1 MSLITRLRLLL
12 TMGRGVAL
20 GLPEASAD
28 QDPIE
33 LFGVWFRAAQ
43 RSGILLPEAM
53 SLATCSGDGRP
64 AARMLLLKG
73 FDAQGFVFYT
83 NYESRKAEELSRNPY
98 AAMVFHWA
106 VLQRQVRVEG
116 PVERLSR
123 EASYA
128 YFRTRARGSR
138 VGAWASRQSAVVEEP
153 AELERQVRHY
163 EQAFEGRDIPLPP
176 YWGGYRV
183 IPARIEFWQGRV
195 NRLHDRLAFTRAPGG
210 WQAERLYP

>member
-20 GLPEASAD
+20 GLPEASDD

-33 LFGVWFRAAQ
+33 LFGLWFRAAQ

-83 NYESRKAEELSRNPY
+83 NYESRKAEELSQNPY
-98 AAMVFHWA
+98 AALVFHWP
-106 VLQRQVRVEG
+106 VLQRLF
-116 PVERLSR
+116 PH
-123 EASYA
+123 
-128 YFRTRARGSR
+128 
-138 VGAWASRQSAVVEEP
+138 P
-153 AELERQVRHY
+153 
-163 EQAFEGRDIPLPP
+163 
-176 YWGGYRV
+176 
-183 IPARIEFWQGRV
+183 PARLPAGGLGLASERGAAGTGR
-195 NRLHDRLAFTRAPGG
+195 AGAP
-210 WQAERLYP
+210 AAPL

>member
-12 TMGRGVAL
+12 TLGQGVAL
-20 GLPEASAD
+20 GLPAASDD

-33 LFGVWFRAAQ
+33 LFDLWFQAARRAGV
-43 RSGILLPEAM
+43 LLPEAM

-73 FDAQGFVFYT
+73 FGAEGFVFYT
-83 NYESRKAEELSRNPY
+83 NYESRKARELSHNPY

-116 PVERLSR
+116 AVERLSR

-128 YFRTRARGSR
+128 YFRTRPRGSR
-138 VGAWASRQSAVVEEP
+138 VGAWASHQSAVLKGRS
-153 AELERQVRHY
+153 ELEERVRHY
-163 EQAFEGRDIPLPP
+163 EREFEGRDIPLPP
-176 YWGGYRV
+176 YWGGYRL
-183 IPARIEFWQGRV
+183 IPERIEFWQGRV
-195 NRLHDRLAFTRAPGG
+195 NRLHERLAFMREDGG
-210 WQAERLYP
+210 WRAERLYP

>member
-12 TMGRGVAL
+12 TLGQGVAL
-20 GLPEASAD
+20 GLPVASDD

-33 LFGVWFRAAQ
+33 LFDLWFQAARRAGV
-43 RSGILLPEAM
+43 LLPEAM

-73 FDAQGFVFYT
+73 FGAEGFVFYT
-83 NYESRKAEELSRNPY
+83 NYESRKARELSHNPY

-116 PVERLSR
+116 AVERLSR

-128 YFRTRARGSR
+128 YFRTRPRGSR
-138 VGAWASRQSAVVEEP
+138 VGAWASHQSAVLKGRS
-153 AELERQVRHY
+153 ELEERVRHY
-163 EQAFEGRDIPLPP
+163 EREFEGRDIPLPP
-176 YWGGYRV
+176 YWGGYRL
-183 IPARIEFWQGRV
+183 IPERIEFWQGRV
-195 NRLHDRLAFTRAPGG
+195 NRLHERLAFMREDGG
-210 WQAERLYP
+210 WRAERLYP